1 MRERKGT
8 PDGENIK
15 WPIFVNF
22 VAMGLYLPNSVT
34 KIPVPAETENFL
46 GVLTGKPAFLLG
58 HIARSLL
65 LGLYGARGAPGRTML
80 IG

>member
-1 MRERKGT
+1 MNIQNLGT
-8 PDGENIK
+8 GKYAAFDNVRARIGNAYEQ
-15 WPIFVNF
+15 
-22 VAMGLYLPNSVT
+22 NSVT
-34 KIPVPAETENFL
+34 KIPVPAEIENFL

>member
-1 MRERKGT
+1 MGLSKALSSE
-8 PDGENIK
+8 PAQS
-15 WPIFVNF
+15 
-22 VAMGLYLPNSVT
+22 VAMP
-34 KIPVPAETENFL
+34 ETEIFL
-46 GVLTGKPAFLLG
+46 GVLTGKLAFLLG